1 MKYHSNSI
9 LLLFQCQVLFC
20 WEFISFRNIEWTR
33 IFSFVWMVW
42 LFDICSSNGFSCGW
56 NHLSA
61 DQSRCCLWKDT
72 ESSSPWR
79 NEDAFEVFERYDF
92 KVYLIWLKVDL
103 RQDISRGF
111 IFIWGFGKTQKRRF
125 VFVTLLIWVN
135 VLISIQRNPPF
146 KALC

>member
-1 MKYHSNSI
+1 MKYHSNFI

-56 NHLSA
+56 NRLPTN
-61 DQSRCCLWKDT
+61 QSRSCLWKDT

-79 NEDAFEVFERYDF
+79 NEDAFEVFERYNF
-92 KVYLIWLKVDL
+92 KVYLIE
-103 RQDISRGF
+103 SRSQARH
-111 IFIWGFGKTQKRRF
+111 KQRF
-125 VFVTLLIWVN
+125 YIYMRLWQNSEEKICICYSSHLGSCIKPN
-135 VLISIQRNPPF
+135 SF
-146 KALC
+146 K